1 MEGTRPLLVEVQALV
16 ARSELVPPRRVCNGI
31 DRNRLALVLA
41 VLARHARLGLG
52 AHDVFVNVVG
62 GVRVD
67 EPGADLAIALA
78 VASAAR
84 GRPLGDSDGALPM
97 ACFGE
102 IGLTGELRS
111 VAHPDRR
118 CEEAAKFGLPEPVSP
133 ESCPTLRAA
142 LRATLAA
149 PIAAA

>member
-1 MEGTRPLLVEVQALV
+1 M
-16 ARSELVPPRRVCNGI
+16 
-31 DRNRLALVLA
+31 
-41 VLARHARLGLG
+41 
-52 AHDVFVNVVG
+52 
-62 GVRVD
+62 D

-84 GRPLGDSDGALPM
+84 GEPLAGGEGPV

-118 CEEAAKFGLPEPVSP
+118 TEEAAKFGLRTVISP
-133 ESCPTLRAA
+133 ATAPTLRAA
-142 LRATLAA
+142 VRAALGAGDRAA
-149 PIAAA
+149 RAA